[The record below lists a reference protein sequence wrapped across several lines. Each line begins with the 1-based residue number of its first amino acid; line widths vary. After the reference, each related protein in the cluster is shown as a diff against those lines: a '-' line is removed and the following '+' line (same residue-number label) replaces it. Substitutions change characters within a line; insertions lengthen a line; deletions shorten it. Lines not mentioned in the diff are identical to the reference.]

1 MIWVRS
7 EGLGADTMAAPTP
20 KLHIDLSQ
28 QEPIP
33 PDGVAAALALMQS
46 GKLHRYGET
55 DGKLSPVSALE
66 AAFAAELGLPYCV
79 ALNSCGSSM
88 FVALKSAGVMPGD
101 AVLSN
106 CFTLAP
112 VPGALAHAGAR
123 PVLVDVCD
131 DYTIDLDDLARKAR
145 SSGAKTLLLSHMRG
159 HICDMTRLSAVC
171 TEHGLALIEDCAHTM
186 GAGWDGRATGTW
198 GQAGCFS
205 LQSYKHAN
213 SGEGG
218 LLVTRDPDLAA
229 RAILYSGSYM
239 FYAAH
244 GARPD
249 EAVFERWKY
258 STPNFSLRMGNLPAA
273 LALPQLGPV
282 LADRGRRWNQR
293 YHWLSQALAGAP
305 GLQLPERL
313 PKEQFVASSLQF
325 SLPGLGREAIGRFL
339 ALCAARGLHIKWFG
353 AEEAKGFTSV
363 WQHWRFFGEP
373 QVLPNAERV
382 MAGLCDMRLP
392 LTLSELDCQA
402 IAAVVHESLALLLPS
417 GVPNQDAAGQG
428 FSRGPGRPG

>member
-1 MIWVRS
+1 M
-7 EGLGADTMAAPTP
+7 TTPTP
-20 KLHIDLSQ
+20 TPGTTLHFDLSQ

-171 TEHGLALIEDCAHTM
+171 AEHGLALIEDCAHTM
-186 GAGWDGRATGTW
+186 GAGWDGWATGTW
-198 GQAGCFS
+198 GLAACFS

-273 LALPQLGPV
+273 LALPQLGPL

-293 YHWLSQALAGAP
+293 YHWLSQALAGTP
-305 GLQLPERL
+305 GLQLPQRL
-313 PKEQFVASSLQF
+313 PKEQFVASSIQF

-353 AEEAKGFTSV
+353 ADEPKGFTSV
-363 WQHWRFFGEP
+363 WQHWHFFGEP